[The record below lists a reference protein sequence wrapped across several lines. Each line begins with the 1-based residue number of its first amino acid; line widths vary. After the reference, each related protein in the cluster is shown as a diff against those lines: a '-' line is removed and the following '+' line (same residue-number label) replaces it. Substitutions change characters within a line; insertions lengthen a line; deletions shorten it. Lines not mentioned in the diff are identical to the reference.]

1 MIQDVLGLTEN
12 ESNAYRELLR
22 RPSCSAGEL
31 ARVLQVPEGE
41 AARLMGRLEALGL
54 AARNGQAPGL
64 LSASPPRLAL
74 GSLLVRQQNAL
85 RLAELELGSLE
96 EVYRATMAERSSS
109 DVLDIVRGAEATR
122 QRMEQLQAGARSEIL
137 CLVQAPARFV
147 STKENSAT
155 EAAAV
160 ARGVAYRVVLE
171 RRMLEEDDG
180 LVDELGRAVDAGEEV
195 RVTDSVP
202 VKLLIAD
209 REMALVPMGGRG
221 EASDGAL
228 LVRPGGLLDALTGLF
243 ELVWHRGTRLTTPR
257 TGEVASSTESALEE
271 TDARIMSLLVAGLT
285 DQAVA
290 ARLGLSLRT
299 VQRRVG
305 QLMKLTGAQ
314 TRLQL
319 GLQAARL
326 GWA

>member
-31 ARVLQVPEGE
+31 ARALEVPEGE
-41 AARLMGRLEALGL
+41 AARVMGRLETLGL
-54 AARNGQAPGL
+54 AARNGEAPGR

-74 GSLLVRQQNAL
+74 GSMLVRRQNAL

-96 EVYRATMAERSSS
+96 ELYRATMAERSSS
-109 DVLDIVRGAEATR
+109 DVLDVVRGVEATR
-122 QRMEQLQAGARSEIL
+122 QRLEQLQSGARSEIL
-137 CLVQAPARFV
+137 GLVQAPSRFV
-147 STKENSAT
+147 STAENSAT
-155 EAAAV
+155 EAAAA

-171 RRMLEEDDG
+171 RRMLEEDEG
-180 LVDELGRAVDAGEEV
+180 IVEELERAVDAGEEV
-195 RVTDSVP
+195 RVTESVP
-202 VKLLIAD
+202 VKLVIVD
-209 REMALVPMGGRG
+209 RELAMVPMGGRG
-221 EASDGAL
+221 HAADGVL
-228 LVRPGGLLDALTGLF
+228 LIRPSGLLDALLGLF
-243 ELVWHRGTRLTTPR
+243 ELVWHRSSRLTVPRSGQVVTSTP
-257 TGEVASSTESALEE
+257 SALDG
-271 TDARIMSLLVAGLT
+271 TDARIMSLLVAGFT

>member
-12 ESNAYRELLR
+12 ETDAYRELLR
-22 RPSCSAGEL
+22 RPSCSAAEL
-31 ARVLQVPEGE
+31 ADALAVPEGE
-41 AARLMGRLEALGL
+41 VARMMGRLEALGL
-54 AARNGQAPGL
+54 VARNGQDPGR

-74 GSLLVRQQNAL
+74 GAALVRRQNAL

-96 EVYRATMAERSSS
+96 ELYRATMAERSSC
-109 DVLDIVRGAEATR
+109 DVLDVVRGTEATR
-122 QRMEQLQAGARSEIL
+122 QRLEQLQTGARREIL
-137 CLVQAPARFV
+137 GLVQAPARFV
-147 STKENSAT
+147 STAENTAT
-155 EAAAV
+155 EAAAA

-180 LVDELGRAVDAGEEV
+180 IVEELERAVDAGEEV
-195 RVTDSVP
+195 RAADTVP
-202 VKLLIAD
+202 VKLMIAD
-209 REMALVPMGGRG
+209 RELALVPMGGRG
-221 EASDGAL
+221 HAADGAL
-228 LVRPGGLLDALTGLF
+228 LVRPSGLLDALIGLF
-243 ELVWHRGTRLTTPR
+243 ELVWHRSSRLTVPR
-257 TGEVASSTESALEE
+257 AGAVEESAPSDLDG

-305 QLMKLTGAQ
+305 RLMKLTGAH

>member
-1 MIQDVLGLTEN
+1 MIQDVLGLTET

-22 RPSCSAGEL
+22 RPSCSAEEL
-31 ARVLQVPEGE
+31 ARLLEVPEGE
-41 AARLMGRLEALGL
+41 AARVMGRLEVLGL
-54 AARNGQAPGL
+54 AARNGQAPGR

-74 GSLLVRQQNAL
+74 GSMLVHQQNAL

-96 EVYRATMAERSSS
+96 ELYRATMAERSSS
-109 DVLDIVRGAEATR
+109 DVLDVVRGSDATR
-122 QRMEQLQAGARSEIL
+122 QRLEQLQTGARSEIL

-147 STKENSAT
+147 STAENTAT
-155 EAAAV
+155 EAAAA

-180 LVDELGRAVDAGEEV
+180 IVEELERAVDAGEEV

-202 VKLLIAD
+202 VKLMIAD
-209 REMALVPMGGRG
+209 RELAMVPMGGRG
-221 EASDGAL
+221 HTADGAL
-228 LVRPGGLLDALTGLF
+228 LVRPSGLLDALLGLF
-243 ELVWHRGTRLTTPR
+243 ELVWHRGSRLTVPR
-257 TGEVASSTESALEE
+257 AGEAAASTSSALDE

-290 ARLGLSLRT
+290 VRLGLSLRT